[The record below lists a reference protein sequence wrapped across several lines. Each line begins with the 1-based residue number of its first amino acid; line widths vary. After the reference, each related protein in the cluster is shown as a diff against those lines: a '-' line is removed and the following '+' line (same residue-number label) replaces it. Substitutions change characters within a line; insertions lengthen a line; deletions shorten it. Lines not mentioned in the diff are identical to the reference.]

1 MTVALLADE
10 NFPLPVIDGLRADG
24 YDVAAVAHQC
34 PGIDDRAVLALAR
47 DTARRLLTFD
57 SDFGDLVFFHGVQPP
72 PAILYFRIHPVVVAD
87 VLSAARRALA
97 EVPDGMFAVITVADT
112 RMRSLVPSALHE

>member
-24 YDVAAVAHQC
+24 YDVASVARQC
-34 PGIDDRAVLALAR
+34 PGIDDRSVLALAR

-72 PAILYFRIHPVVVAD
+72 TAILYFRIHPVIVAD

-97 EVPDGMFAVITVADT
+97 EVPDGMFAVVTVADT
-112 RMRSLVPSALHE
+112 RMRSLIPSSLHE

>member
-1 MTVALLADE
+1 MLNEQIFHHSGLNL
-10 NFPLPVIDGLRADG
+10 NFATGPRNG
-24 YDVAAVAHQC
+24 
-34 PGIDDRAVLALAR
+34 
-47 DTARRLLTFD
+47 TA
-57 SDFGDLVFFHGVQPP
+57 LVFFHGVQPP
-72 PAILYFRIHPVVVAD
+72 AAILYFRIHPVVVAD